1 MKKALIIQG
10 GWQGHEPK
18 QVSDILAGALR
29 ENGVEVEIA
38 DTLDVL
44 KERDLKAL
52 DLIIMQWT
60 MGKIERDQL
69 QPLLEAVESGVGI
82 AGLHGGMG
90 DAFREATPY
99 QYMVGGQWVA
109 HPGNDGVDYD
119 VYIVDKGHWI
129 TQGVSGFHA
138 KSEHYYM
145 HIDPAIHVLAATP
158 FDDVAMPVA
167 WTKMWG
173 KGRVFYSSMGHLAS
187 VFDQDPNILKLMTR
201 GMLWAA
207 HALEGAD

>member
-187 VFDQDPNILKLMTR
+187 IFDQDPNILKLMTR

>member
-10 GWQGHEPK
+10 GWQGHEPS
-18 QVSDILAGALR
+18 QVADIMAAGLR
-29 ENGVEVEIA
+29 ENGMEVEIA

-69 QPLLEAVESGVGI
+69 EPLLEAVESGVGI

-90 DAFREATPY
+90 DAFREATQY

-109 HPGNDGVDYD
+109 HPGNDGIDYD

-158 FDDVAMPVA
+158 FGVVAMPVA

>member
-10 GWQGHEPK
+10 GWQGHEPV
-18 QVSDILAGALR
+18 QVSDILAAALR
-29 ENGVEVEIA
+29 ENDVEVEIA

-69 QPLLEAVESGVGI
+69 EPMLEAVESGVGI

-90 DAFREATPY
+90 DAFREATQY

-109 HPGNDGVDYD
+109 HPGNDGIDYD

-158 FDDVAMPVA
+158 FGDVAMPVA

>member
-10 GWQGHEPK
+10 GWQGHEPR
-18 QVSDILAGALR
+18 QVADIMAAGLR
-29 ENGVEVEIA
+29 ENGVEVEIV
-38 DTLDVL
+38 DSLDVL

-52 DLIIMQWT
+52 DLIVMQWT

-69 QPLLEAVESGVGI
+69 APLLEAVESGVGI

-90 DAFREATPY
+90 DAFRDATPY
-99 QYMVGGQWVA
+99 QFMVGGQWVA
-109 HPGNDGVDYD
+109 HPGNDGIDYD

-145 HIDPAIHVLAATP
+145 HVDPAIHVLAATP

-187 VFDQDPNILKLMTR
+187 VFDQDPNIGKLQIR

>member
-10 GWQGHEPK
+10 GWQGHEPV

-69 QPLLEAVESGVGI
+69 APLLEAVESGVGI

-90 DAFREATPY
+90 DAFRDATPY
-99 QYMVGGQWVA
+99 QFMVGGQWVA
-109 HPGNDGVDYD
+109 HPGNDGIDYD
-119 VYIVDKGHWI
+119 VFIVDKGHWI

-145 HIDPAIHVLAATP
+145 HVDPAIHVLAATP

-207 HALEGAD
+207 HALEGTD

>member
-1 MKKALIIQG
+1 
-10 GWQGHEPK
+10 
-18 QVSDILAGALR
+18 
-29 ENGVEVEIA
+29 
-38 DTLDVL
+38 
-44 KERDLKAL
+44 
-52 DLIIMQWT
+52 
-60 MGKIERDQL
+60 
-69 QPLLEAVESGVGI
+69 
-82 AGLHGGMG
+82 
-90 DAFREATPY
+90 
-99 QYMVGGQWVA
+99 
-109 HPGNDGVDYD
+109 

-158 FDDVAMPVA
+158 FGDVAMPVA

-187 VFDQDPNILKLMTR
+187 VFDQDPNILKLQTR

>member
-1 MKKALIIQG
+1 MKQALIIQG

-18 QVSDILAGALR
+18 EVSDILAKALR
-29 ENGVEVEIA
+29 ENGVEVEIV

-60 MGKIERDQL
+60 MGRIERDQL
-69 QPLLEAVESGVGI
+69 EPLLEAVESGVGI

-90 DAFREATPY
+90 DAFREATPF
-99 QYMVGGQWVA
+99 QHMVGGQWVA
-109 HPGNDGVDYD
+109 HPGNDGIDYD

-145 HIDPAIHVLAATP
+145 HVDPAVHVLASTP

-187 VFDQDPNILKLMTR
+187 VFDQDPNILRLMTR

-207 HALEGAD
+207 HALEGTD